1 MIIDIGLLKRT
12 LLLQI
17 LFALKQ
23 PIRVFEFDIH
33 DRIRLNW
40 TI

>member
-23 PIRVFEFDIH
+23 PIRGIEFDIH
-33 DRIRLNW
+33 DRMSLNRAN
-40 TI
+40 

>member
-1 MIIDIGLLKRT
+1 MIIDIGLLKRI

-23 PIRVFEFDIH
+23 QIRGIEFDIH
-33 DRIRLNW
+33 DRIR
-40 TI
+40 